1 MTYIVDQLFPPI
13 KPDEVAAVEFSHF
26 NYWRDPIPEIDL
38 NLFENCNNTT
48 TNGSTSIL
56 NGIGNSI
63 NANSNASDHHNNS
76 TLNGSHAKTLTTI
89 PEN

>member
-38 NLFENCNNTT
+38 NLIDSINTST
-48 TNGSTSIL
+48 GSTV
-56 NGIGNSI
+56 
-63 NANSNASDHHNNS
+63 
-76 TLNGSHAKTLTTI
+76 TLNGSATDHNISLNGSHSKTLTTI

>member
-1 MTYIVDQLFPPI
+1 MFYCSMTYIVDQLFPPI

-38 NLFENCNNTT
+38 TLVDSINTSTGSNTT
-48 TNGSTSIL
+48 LNGSIGSGGSIT
-56 NGIGNSI
+56 NDQ
-63 NANSNASDHHNNS
+63 SNT
-76 TLNGSHAKTLTTI
+76 TLNGSHSKTLTTI

>member
-48 TNGSTSIL
+48 NGSTSIL
-56 NGIGNSI
+56 NVSGNSI
-63 NANSNASDHHNNS
+63 NGNSNASDHHNNS
-76 TLNGSHAKTLTTI
+76 TLNGSHTKTLTTI